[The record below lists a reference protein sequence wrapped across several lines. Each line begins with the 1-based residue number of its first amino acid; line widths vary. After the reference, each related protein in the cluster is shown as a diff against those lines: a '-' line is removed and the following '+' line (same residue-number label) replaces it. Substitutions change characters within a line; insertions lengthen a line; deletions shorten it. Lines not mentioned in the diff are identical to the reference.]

1 MNSNLSA
8 DNPQIRRITLIG
20 LWLNLFLSLLKA
32 VVGFWAGSIGLVA
45 DAVHSLS
52 DLLTDLA
59 VLVGIHWGTKE
70 PDSTH
75 PFGHGRLETFSTAVI
90 ALVLGLVGGG
100 MIYKAAV
107 EIARLSA
114 SEHPASFMPLAVL
127 WIAALSIISKEWLYQ
142 ITRRT
147 AIRCHSTTLYA
158 NAWHHR
164 SDAFSS
170 VAVLVGAACVRFLNY
185 PYGDHLAAIVVGLM
199 IIFVAVRIFTDCL
212 NEFSEQA
219 ADQQTLGQ
227 IKTILT
233 EQPRI
238 AQWHQ
243 LRTRRVGREIFLDVH
258 ILVDPQLTITEAH
271 AISHELEVSLHNRLP
286 RPVNV
291 IVHVEPDLPELRR

>member
-1 MNSNLSA
+1 MNSNLAA

-20 LWLNLFLSLLKA
+20 LWLNLFLSIIKA

-75 PFGHGRLETFSTAVI
+75 PFGHGRLETFSTALI

-100 MIYKAAV
+100 MIYKSAV
-107 EIARLSA
+107 EIARLSV
-114 SEHPASFMPLAVL
+114 SEHPAPFMHLSVL
-127 WIAALSIISKEWLYQ
+127 WIAALSIVSKEWLYQ
-142 ITRRT
+142 VTRRT

-170 VAVLVGAACVRFLNY
+170 VAVLIGAACVRFLHY
-185 PYGDHLAAIVVGLM
+185 PYGDHLAAIVVGRM
-199 IIFVAVRIFTDCL
+199 IFFVAVRIFT
-212 NEFSEQA
+212 
-219 ADQQTLGQ
+219 G
-227 IKTILT
+227 
-233 EQPRI
+233 
-238 AQWHQ
+238 
-243 LRTRRVGREIFLDVH
+243 
-258 ILVDPQLTITEAH
+258 
-271 AISHELEVSLHNRLP
+271 
-286 RPVNV
+286 
-291 IVHVEPDLPELRR
+291 